1 MIQDYSILDDQ
12 QLIDYLKEG
21 NHFAFNE
28 IYKRFWRMSINTA
41 FQRLKSKEMAE
52 EVVQEVFVSLFI
64 RRASIQLKSSLEAY
78 IRLAI
83 KNRIIDA
90 FRAQKS
96 QEQLQIAE
104 ANNEEPSPAQ
114 PDEALEYKELRDKI
128 KSSTDKLPE
137 KCREV
142 FLMSRFEHLSHQEIS
157 DRTGI
162 SISTVKKHINKAL
175 KILKED
181 FQDQHLDILIVC
193 LFVFSQS

>member
-21 NHFAFNE
+21 NHLAFNE
-28 IYKRFWRMSINTA
+28 IYKRFWRISINTA

-83 KNRIIDA
+83 RNRIIDA
-90 FRAQKS
+90 FRTQKS
-96 QEQLQIAE
+96 QEQLQMAE
-104 ANNEEPSPAQ
+104 ANNEESSPAQ

-128 KSSTDKLPE
+128 RASTEKLPE

-193 LFVFSQS
+193 LFIFSQT